1 MSIFKYDNK
10 EVYYQLDGESNL
22 PKLMILNGIMMS
34 TKSWQPFIKNLTYHF
49 QIIRVDFFDQGN
61 STKLPNK
68 SYTQDLQVEL
78 IKALLDELNIKKINL
93 VGISYGGEVALT
105 FACKYQD
112 YLKRLA
118 LFNSSAYTNPLLK
131 DIGRSWIKA
140 GKTRDGELYYK
151 TTIPIIYSASYYEK
165 KLDWM
170 KNREKQ
176 LVPVFSN
183 PEFLDAMERLT
194 LSAESYDVRSD
205 LDKLEVETLVITAE
219 EDFLTPKKEQEYLVK
234 KIKNSNWITIPGV
247 GHASMYENP
256 MLFMSLIT
264 GFFLVE
270 NSNVKI

>member
-1 MSIFKYDNK
+1 MSIFKYENK
-10 EVYYQLDGESNL
+10 EIFYQVDGKDEL

-34 TKSWQPFIKNLTYHF
+34 TKSWEPFIDNLTNHF
-49 QIIRVDFFDQGN
+49 QVIRLDFLDQGR

-68 SYTQDLQVEL
+68 TYTQDIQVEL
-78 IKALLDELNIKKINL
+78 IKALLDKLAIKKFNL
-93 VGISYGGEVALT
+93 VGISYGGEVALS

-112 YLKRLA
+112 YLNRLA
-118 LFNSSAYTNPLLK
+118 LFNSSAYTNALLK

-151 TTIPIIYSASYYEK
+151 TTIPIIYSASYYEN

-176 LVPVFSN
+176 LIPVFSD

-194 LSAESYDVRSD
+194 LSAESFDVRKD
-205 LDKLEVETLVITAE
+205 LNKLDIETLIITAE

-234 KIKNSNWITIPGV
+234 NIKNSHWVTIPGV

-256 MLFMSLIT
+256 LLFMSLIT
-264 GFFLVE
+264 GFFLIE
-270 NSNVKI
+270 NSQVKI